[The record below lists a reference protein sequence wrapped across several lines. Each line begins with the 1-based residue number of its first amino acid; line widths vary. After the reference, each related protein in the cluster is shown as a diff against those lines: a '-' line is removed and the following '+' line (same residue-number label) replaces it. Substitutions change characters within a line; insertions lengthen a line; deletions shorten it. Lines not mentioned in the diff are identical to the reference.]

1 MTTHQIC
8 FITGSSRGF
17 GWALASAVLEAGDSV
32 VATARR
38 PEQLTSAWNWTEEKR
53 VRYSA
58 LQAEARQQAQA
69 AGIVLDADLISGDEV
84 GSIVKCARRHH
95 ADLLV
100 LGMRKHSWLMT
111 GHTAQDIA
119 KLRHVQFWESNRC
132 PLLPKPVRLQPAPW
146 Q

>member
-1 MTTHQIC
+1 MTTHQIW

-58 LQAEARQQAQA
+58 LQAEARQQAKA
-69 AGIVLDADLISGDEV
+69 TGVVLDAELISGDEV
-84 GSIVKCARRHH
+84 GSIVECAKRHH
-95 ADLLV
+95 SDLLV
-100 LGMRKHSWLMT
+100 LGLRKHSWLME

-119 KLRHVQFWESNRC
+119 ER
-132 PLLPKPVRLQPAPW
+132 APCAVLGIK
-146 Q
+146 

>member
-1 MTTHQIC
+1 MTTHQIW

-69 AGIVLDADLISGDEV
+69 AGIVLDAGLISGDEV

-119 KLRHVQFWESNRC
+119 ER
-132 PLLPKPVRLQPAPW
+132 APCAVLGIK
-146 Q
+146 

>member
-1 MTTHQIC
+1 MTTHQIW

-38 PEQLTSAWNWTEEKR
+38 PEQRTSAWNWTEEKR

-119 KLRHVQFWESNRC
+119 ER
-132 PLLPKPVRLQPAPW
+132 APCAVLGIK
-146 Q
+146 

>member
-1 MTTHQIC
+1 MTTHQIW

-38 PEQLTSAWNWTEEKR
+38 PEQLTSGWNWTEEKR

-58 LQAEARQQAQA
+58 LQAEARQQAKA
-69 AGIVLDADLISGDEV
+69 ADIALDAELISGDEV
-84 GSIVKCARRHH
+84 GSIVECAKSHH
-95 ADLLV
+95 SDLLV
-100 LGMRKHSWLMT
+100 LGMRKHGWLMT

-119 KLRHVQFWESNRC
+119 ER
-132 PLLPKPVRLQPAPW
+132 APCAVLGIK
-146 Q
+146 